1 MILLTGATGYV
12 GGRLIPLLLA
22 RGYRVRVLVRDADRL
37 AGRSWRDQVEVAVG
51 NVLDPATLPAALA
64 GVDTAY
70 YLIHSMSSHA
80 DFAQRDLRA
89 ARTFAAAAAA
99 QGVGRIIYLGGLGTS
114 GAVLSEHL
122 RSRQET
128 GAALREAGVPVTEFR
143 ASILVGSGSVS
154 FEMIRSL
161 TERLPVMICPRWVYT
176 RTQPIAI
183 DDALAYL
190 LAALETPESQGQIV
204 EIGGHDVLTYKEMM
218 STYARLRGLRRFIIP
233 VPVLSPRLSSYW
245 VHLVTPIPNTI
256 AQPLIEGLSVEVIVT
271 DDQAQRLFPQITP
284 MDYETAVAKALSNL
298 EASDV
303 ETSWSDALASSQGD
317 TRPFVFTT
325 QEGMFIERRQRV
337 VDAPPATV
345 YAEFAALG
353 GRNGWLAFNRLW
365 RLRGAA
371 DRLLGGVGFRRGRR
385 HPADLRVGDAVDFW
399 RVEAVEPGHLVRLR
413 AEMKVPGRAWLQFE
427 AVPVK
432 ASQTRLVQTAYFAP
446 RGLLGLVYWYLLYP
460 IHGFIFS
467 RLIRELAQGAVARAR

>member
-1 MILLTGATGYV
+1 MA
-12 GGRLIPLLLA
+12 
-22 RGYRVRVLVRDADRL
+22 
-37 AGRSWRDQVEVAVG
+37 
-51 NVLDPATLPAALA
+51 
-64 GVDTAY
+64 
-70 YLIHSMSSHA
+70 
-80 DFAQRDLRA
+80 
-89 ARTFAAAAAA
+89 
-99 QGVGRIIYLGGLGTS
+99 RIIYLGGLGKS
-114 GAVLSEHL
+114 GDVLSEHL

-128 GAALREAGVPVTEFR
+128 GVALREAGVPVTEFR
-143 ASILVGSGSVS
+143 ASILVGAGSVS

-190 LAALETPESQGQIV
+190 VAALETPESQGQVV
-204 EIGGHDVLTYKEMM
+204 EIGGRDVLTYKEMM

-233 VPVLSPRLSSYW
+233 VPVLTPRLSSYW
-245 VHLVTPIPNTI
+245 VHLVTPIPSAI

-271 DDQAQRLFPQITP
+271 DDRAHRLFPRITP
-284 MDYETAVAKALSNL
+284 MDYETAVARALSNL

-303 ETSWSDALASSQGD
+303 ETSWSDAFASSQGD
-317 TRPFVFTT
+317 APPVVFTT
-325 QEGMFIERRQRV
+325 QDGMLIERRQRV
-337 VDAPPATV
+337 VEAPPATV

-353 GRNGWLAFNRLW
+353 GRQGWLAFNPLW

-399 RVEAVEPGHLVRLR
+399 RVEVVEPGRLVRLR
-413 AEMKVPGRAWLQFE
+413 AEMKVPGRAWLQFQAEPLE
-427 AVPVK
+427 ASK
-432 ASQTRLVQTAYFAP
+432 TRLVQTAYFAP
-446 RGLLGLVYWYLLYP
+446 RGLFGLVYWYLLYP

-467 RLIRELAQGAVARAR
+467 RLIRALAQGAAARAGSGAP